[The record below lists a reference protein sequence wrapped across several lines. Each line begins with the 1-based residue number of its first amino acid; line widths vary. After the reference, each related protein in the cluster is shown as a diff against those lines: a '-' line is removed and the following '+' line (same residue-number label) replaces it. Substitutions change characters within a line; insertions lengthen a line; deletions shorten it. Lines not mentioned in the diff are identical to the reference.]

1 MNARSVRIDYT
12 GGKLLHASAAISGH
26 AQVDSMAGPRLT
38 AVARLVSLIRCVSTF
53 RGHRMT
59 AGIMGRPNVTDSS
72 SISDQAQDR
81 MIEQIVELQ
90 REFYFENKG
99 KETERRRR
107 LREIIERATTAKA
120 S

>member
-1 MNARSVRIDYT
+1 
-12 GGKLLHASAAISGH
+12 
-26 AQVDSMAGPRLT
+26 
-38 AVARLVSLIRCVSTF
+38 
-53 RGHRMT
+53 
-59 AGIMGRPNVTDSS
+59 
-72 SISDQAQDR
+72 

-107 LREIIERATTAKA
+107 LREIIERATTSKA